1 MPETETTTPD
11 FTAIKGRQQAAWA
24 TGNYAVI
31 GTSILLVPE
40 LLVEAMEIRSG
51 WAVLDVAA
59 GNGNAS
65 LAAARRWCRVTSTDY
80 VPSLLDTGKLRAKA
94 EGYEIEFQVADA
106 ENLPFA
112 DGSFDAAL
120 STFGI
125 MFAPDQ
131 QKAAAEMFRVV
142 RPGGKIGLANWTP
155 ESFVGGIFKLI
166 GKYLPPAPGLRPPF
180 RWGTEEGLRE
190 LFPEAAAL
198 HTQRRMCAF
207 RHVSPEAWLDMFRTF
222 YGPMNRA
229 FAALDSEKQG
239 EFQDDLLALM
249 AEMNRSG
256 DETLVL
262 DSEYLE
268 IVIER

>member
-1 MPETETTTPD
+1 MSDSQPD
-11 FTAIKGRQQAAWA
+11 FSAVKARQQAAWA

-40 LLVEAMEIRSG
+40 LLVEAMDIRSG
-51 WAVLDVAA
+51 SAVLDVAA

-65 LAAARRWCRVTSTDY
+65 LAAARRWCKVTSTDY
-80 VPSLLDTGKLRAKA
+80 VPSLLDTGKLRAKS

-106 ENLPFA
+106 ENLPFDDA
-112 DGSFDAAL
+112 SFDAAI
-120 STFGI
+120 STFGV

-142 RPGGKIGLANWTP
+142 RLGGKIGLANWTP
-155 ESFVGGIFKLI
+155 ESFVGRIFKLI

-180 RWGTEEGLRE
+180 RWGTDDGLRE
-190 LFPEAAAL
+190 LFPEAKSIR
-198 HTQRRMCAF
+198 TEKRMCTF
-207 RHVSPEAWLDMFRTF
+207 RHLSPEAWLEMFKTF

-229 FAALDSEKQG
+229 FAALDGEKQA
-239 EFQDDLLALM
+239 EFKADILSLM

-256 DETLVL
+256 DDTLVL

-268 IVIER
+268 IVVER